1 MAHDGLHDGLTIVKE
16 SCKPSCVK
24 LILLPFPL
32 MSTDPAKQERMRSIV
47 STLLYIEG
55 VIVLALGIWMGVM
68 GITHEDRELPP
79 LMGVLLFSL
88 VGGLGL
94 LASGRAFAEKKNW
107 GRAPAVLANLITL
120 GVARYQFQ
128 ADFLIGAIPLLILS
142 LLILYFAIAIVPQG
156 KEK

>member
-1 MAHDGLHDGLTIVKE
+1 
-16 SCKPSCVK
+16 
-24 LILLPFPL
+24 
-32 MSTDPAKQERMRSIV
+32 MSTDPAKQARMRSIV

-55 VIVLALGIWMGVM
+55 AIVLALGAWMAVMGV
-68 GITHEDRELPP
+68 THENREMPP

-107 GRAPAVLANLITL
+107 GRAPAVLANLIAL

-128 ADFLIGAIPLLILS
+128 
-142 LLILYFAIAIVPQG
+142 
-156 KEK
+156 

>member
-1 MAHDGLHDGLTIVKE
+1 
-16 SCKPSCVK
+16 
-24 LILLPFPL
+24 
-32 MSTDPAKQERMRSIV
+32 MSTDPAKQARMRSIV
-47 STLLYIEG
+47 SALLYIEG
-55 VIVLALGIWMGVM
+55 AIVLALGVWMGVM

-107 GRAPAVLANLITL
+107 GRAPAVLANLIAL

-128 ADFLIGAIPLLILS
+128 GDFLIGAIPLLILS
-142 LLILYFAIAIVPQG
+142 LLILYLAIAIVPQG

>member
-1 MAHDGLHDGLTIVKE
+1 
-16 SCKPSCVK
+16 
-24 LILLPFPL
+24 
-32 MSTDPAKQERMRSIV
+32 MSTDPAKQARMRSIV

-55 VIVLALGIWMGVM
+55 AIVLALGVWMGVM

-107 GRAPAVLANLITL
+107 GRAPAVLANLIDL

-128 ADFLIGAIPLLILS
+128 GDFLIGAIPLLILS
-142 LLILYFAIAIVPQG
+142 LLILYLAIAIVPQG